1 MSLRPR
7 LSSLI
12 LHPAT
17 FLLALAALAYA
28 PFFWEHG
35 FYWDEAP
42 WTWIYYRL
50 GPDALTQTFS
60 TSRPFWGMIYQAT
73 LPLVGPHPW
82 AWQLLMILLRWLG
95 AVLVWKLFRCLF
107 PNSRLPLWAAALF
120 LVYPGLGQNFI
131 ALMYTHFYIVLNAFL
146 LSLYFSVLAIQKRDW
161 RWHIPALAL
170 SVVNLLTME
179 YFYFLEFF
187 RLILFWFALNDPL
200 KTRLRRAILVYLP
213 YLSTFLLVTLWRAF
227 FFSNQTASYSY
238 QTLENLRENFFLG
251 IWTLLLNM
259 LLAFWT
265 TVPAVWILPFEPVNA
280 TTLGLFTTIAT
291 FSLALAATI
300 LTGLYFLRVS
310 KIENRNSILDNA
322 NLESSNNEYRITNIQ
337 SRISNLELPITNYH
351 FILLGLLAWLLGG
364 GAFWL
369 VGERT
374 LPQLHFSADRFTLS
388 FMLGSSLILAALLG
402 FLSRFPRLQLTL
414 FALLIG
420 FSVGQ
425 HFQTNTLYRRDWN
438 TQRALFWQMS
448 WRIPSLQ
455 PGTTVLANDFPLT
468 VFSDNSLSGPLNWIY
483 NGDAPGMNYILYY
496 ASVRTQEG
504 RALGPDLKP
513 DMAFEQYYL
522 ADTFY
527 GNTSQMIVV
536 NFSPPGCFRVLDP
549 EIDPLNR
556 LLPPDLRAAASFSKP
571 SLIGAQNAARLPDF
585 YAPEISRNWCYY
597 FSQAE
602 LARQRADWPA
612 ILDLYEQVQAIGDRP
627 NDPVENF
634 VFIEALAHS
643 GREQKA
649 LNLTREA
656 YRVSRE
662 FMRPPLCAL
671 WMRIERETGPGP
683 ERDEMIASARE
694 MLGCP

>member
-1 MSLRPR
+1 MPSFRQR
-7 LSSLI
+7 LSSFLF
-12 LHPAT
+12 HPAS

-28 PFFWEHG
+28 PFFWERG

-50 GPDALTQTFS
+50 GPAALTQTFS
-60 TSRPFWGMIYQAT
+60 TSRPFWGLIYQVM

-82 AWQLLMILLRWLG
+82 VWQLLMILLRWLT
-95 AVLVWKLFRCLF
+95 AVLVWKLFSRLY
-107 PNSRLPLWAAALF
+107 PNSRLPLWTAAFF

-146 LSLYFSVLAIQKRDW
+146 LSLYFSLLALQKKDW

-187 RLILFWFALNDPL
+187 RLILFWFALEEPVKL
-200 KTRLRRAILVYLP
+200 RIRRAILF
-213 YLSTFLLVTLWRAF
+213 YLSYFFTFLLVTFWRAF
-227 FFSNQTASYSY
+227 FFSNQNASYTY
-238 QTLENLRENFFLG
+238 QTLEDLKANFFLG
-251 IWTLLLNM
+251 IGKLLWNM
-259 LLAFWT
+259 LQAFWT
-265 TVPAVWILPFEPVNA
+265 TVPAAWLLPFEPVNA
-280 TTLGLFTTIAT
+280 TTLGLFTTIAA
-291 FSLALAATI
+291 FSLAFAAT
-300 LTGLYFLRVS
+300 LLAGLYF
-310 KIENRNSILDNA
+310 I
-322 NLESSNNEYRITNIQ
+322 
-337 SRISNLELPITNYH
+337 RISNIELPITNYS
-351 FILLGLLAWLLGG
+351 FLLLGLFAWVLGG

-402 FLSRFPRLQLTL
+402 FLSRFPRLQLL
-414 FALLIG
+414 LLALLLG
-420 FSVGQ
+420 FSVGEQ
-425 HFQTNTLYRRDWN
+425 FQTNAIYRRDWD

-483 NGDAPGMNYILYY
+483 NSSGLQSTQDLDSGMNYILYY
-496 ASVRTQEG
+496 ASVRTEEG
-504 RALGPDLKP
+504 RALGPNLQP
-513 DMAFEQYYL
+513 DVAFEQYYL

-556 LLPPDLRAAASFSKP
+556 LLPADLREAASFSKP
-571 SLIGAQNAARLPDF
+571 ALISAENAVRLPDF
-585 YAPEISRNWCYY
+585 YAPEIPRGWCYY

-602 LARQRADWPA
+602 WARQRADWDTV
-612 ILDLYEQVQAIGDRP
+612 LDLYDQAQAHGDRP
-627 NDPVENF
+627 NDPLENF

-643 GREQKA
+643 GRSQKA
-649 LNLTREA
+649 LNLTRET
-656 YRVSRE
+656 YRYSKE
-662 FMRPPLCAL
+662 YLRPTLCAL
-671 WMRIERETGPGP
+671 WTRIERESTSGL
-683 ERDEMIASARE
+683 ERDEMLASARE
-694 MLGCP
+694 MLGCSP